1 MKLSDDVLM
10 TIIVCATVIITL
22 VIICTFAVCFG

>member
-1 MKLSDDVLM
+1 MKLSDDVLI
-10 TIIVCATVIITL
+10 TIIICVTVIIAL